1 VRSTR
6 VLTVLLVVLV
16 LVPTGILGWLGVR
29 GTDRFEA
36 ELRERLQRELDEQ
49 AVTAR
54 RAIEDWAAGEE
65 ADSERRVVA
74 AADLLARRL
83 PLLPA
88 GQALAEAERLWT
100 RLNWRTE
107 RLGFP
112 ATMWLPEPIELRVVD
127 ASGRTVLPVLFEPDG
142 YGRERAESVRLFQ
155 DLGREAE
162 VSLFGRGDRAGAME
176 IWRSA
181 AARFTEPM
189 WKARAEIEAL
199 SLECTVDPTSDVGP
213 RVLELES
220 RFSTDVLDRVGRPWV
235 VLLMR
240 AAPAS
245 GVALAHLQ
253 ALFRR
258 GGLAEIPLTEQ
269 ERDRVRQAVGAPSH
283 WGSPPPPPSPRKV
296 KRAQLPGGLLLEASW
311 PDDHRGVESR
321 LLLPLRK
328 ALPDSTR
335 LDLVQPRLGDPAS
348 DGQRALTQ
356 AVELPPKVGGQR
368 AWLVLAHRNETDL
381 LADVASSRRWTIV
394 GVLSL
399 VGVIGLG
406 LVLGRSALAREREA
420 RRLKD
425 DFLANV
431 SHELRTPLTS
441 VCLHADL
448 LAESGLTEPQRR
460 AHAEVVRAEGA
471 RLSALVDDLLDF
483 AALERG
489 SRRLEPEPV
498 DLAAAAERA
507 VAPFRVLADREGVTL
522 TLELAPGE
530 TLALADPHA
539 LGRILSNLVG
549 NAWKHGRPSRDGGP
563 GRLVIRAWVA
573 DGRPSVDVV
582 DDGPGIPPN
591 ERAHLFER
599 FRRGAAAGK
608 TRGVGLGLAL
618 SRDLARALGGDL
630 SVVEDPARTVFRLT
644 LPPVPPPPP
653 ESTTEIPA

>member
-1 VRSTR
+1 MRSTR

-49 AVTAR
+49 GVTAR

-65 ADSERRVVA
+65 SDSERRVVA

-83 PLLPA
+83 PLIPA
-88 GQALAEAERLWT
+88 GQALAEAEGLWT
-100 RLNWRTE
+100 RPNWRTE
-107 RLGFP
+107 RPGFP
-112 ATMWLPEPIELRVVD
+112 ATMWLPEPIELRVID
-127 ASGRTVLPVLFEPDG
+127 ASGRSVLPVPFEPDG
-142 YGRERAESVRLFQ
+142 YGRERAESGRLFQ
-155 DLGREAE
+155 DLRREAE
-162 VSLFGRGDRAGAME
+162 VALFGRGDRADAME
-176 IWRSA
+176 VWRSA

-189 WKARAEIEAL
+189 WRARAEIEAL
-199 SLECTVDPTSDVGP
+199 SLGCTVDPPSDVGP
-213 RVLELES
+213 RVIELET
-220 RFSTDVLDRVGRPWV
+220 RFTTDVLDRVGRPWV
-235 VLLMR
+235 VFLMR

-245 GVALAHLQ
+245 SVALDRLR

-258 GGLAEIPLTEQ
+258 GGLSEIPLTKQ
-269 ERDRVRQAVGAPSH
+269 ERDRVRQAVGHPSN
-283 WGSPPPPPSPRKV
+283 WGTSPPQPSPLQV

-311 PDDHRGVESR
+311 PDGHRGVESR

-328 ALPDSTR
+328 ALPDSTQLNLVWSR
-335 LDLVQPRLGDPAS
+335 LEDPAS
-348 DGQRALTQ
+348 DGQRALIEV
-356 AVELPPKVGGQR
+356 VELPPKAGSQR
-368 AWLVLAHRNETDL
+368 GWLVLRHRNETEL
-381 LADVASSRRWTIV
+381 LAEVGSSRRWTIV

-448 LAESGLTEPQRR
+448 LAESGLAEPQRR

-498 DLAAAAERA
+498 DLGAAAERA

-522 TLELAPGE
+522 TLDLASGEL
-530 TLALADPHA
+530 LALADPHA

-563 GRLVIRAWVA
+563 GRLAVRVA
-573 DGRPSVDVV
+573 MEGGRPMLDVV
-582 DDGPGIPPN
+582 DDGPGIPAK

-599 FRRGAAAGK
+599 FQRGAAAGK

-618 SRDLARALGGDL
+618 SRDLARALHGDL
-630 SVVEDPARTVFRLT
+630 SVVEDPTRTVFRLT

-653 ESTTEIPA
+653 ESTSEVPA